1 MCARRRTH
9 FFCFAKRSKQE
20 KATRRLGPLRCATGQ
35 PAVLGFGGVSLNSLR
50 SNNAIPDPP
59 NPALLGPASTGW
71 SRAIATLGPPGRAR
85 WRASSARGRAKQ
97 RPVVRR
103 PICMRLWRGV
113 CGVACVPQDTHAS

>member
-71 SRAIATLGPPGRAR
+71 SRAVATLGPEDGRAAPR
-85 WRASSARGRAKQ
+85 
-97 RPVVRR
+97 RPQAERSKGPGQN

>member
-35 PAVLGFGGVSLNSLR
+35 LAVLEFGGVSLNSLR
-50 SNNAIPDPP
+50 SDNAIPDPP

-71 SRAIATLGPPGRAR
+71 TRAVAALGSQGRAQS
-85 WRASSARGRAKQ
+85 ASSPPGRAKQ
-97 RPVVRR
+97 RPVVHR